1 MPQVLPTHV
10 PAPRCVIGWD
20 GTAYRAFAVDASGH
34 IQADVLS
41 STLPAGAATA
51 ANQLTMITALQLIDD
66 LRGALTSV
74 WTDQLTVMANV
85 SGTAQAV
92 ATRNEQQA
100 QTTALELIDDLRN
113 ALQSVATDR
122 LKVRGEDQLFS
133 FRGVLAVAASGNP
146 SGADGYIESP
156 AVPAGQVWVVTT
168 VIVRDATR
176 ALTEVDFVSYHDGTL
191 YMFGTVVRAIA
202 VNEPVPWSGHVYLDA
217 GDTIRCDMTGCQ
229 AGDDCSM
236 YCLGYRMTAET

>member
-1 MPQVLPTHV
+1 MPQVLPSHV

-20 GTAYRAFAVDASGH
+20 GTAYRAFAVDDSGH

-133 FRGVLAVAASGNP
+133 FRGVLAVATFSNP
-146 SGADGYIESP
+146 SGDNGYIESP
-156 AVPAGQVWVVTT
+156 AVPAGQVWVMTAVTM
-168 VIVRDATR
+168 VNGSR
-176 ALTEVDFVSYHDGTL
+176 ALTRVTFELRHDGVNYT
-191 YMFGTVVRAIA
+191 FGAVTRAIA
-202 VNEPVPWSGHVYLDA
+202 ADEVVPWSGHVYLDA
-217 GDTIRCDMTGCQ
+217 GDTFRGYMVGCQ
-229 AGDDCSM
+229 AGDTCGIR
-236 YCLGYRMTAET
+236 CVGYRMTAET